1 MTTATWVLLQ
11 YGEHQT
17 RPEDLGFLPMFLDP
31 NDPRPAKEQLHE
43 NYQHGGGWH
52 SMPGF
57 SIGDDLELCYP
68 GDPPMRP
75 IAVTQIHDTKV
86 LVYPHSWV
94 VIMKPDDSFEVC
106 RMD

>member
-68 GDPPMRP
+68 GDPPMQP
-75 IAVTQIHDTKV
+75 DSCHADTRHKGARV
-86 LVYPHSWV
+86 SAQLGRDH
-94 VIMKPDDSFEVC
+94 EA
-106 RMD
+106 